1 ETQIAALRIKTR
13 SPRALANE
21 LSGGNQ
27 QKVVI
32 GKWLL
37 ADPKVLVLDEPTRGV
52 DVGAKV
58 EIYELVNRMTAA
70 GRAVLLVSSDL
81 PEVIGMSDRIV
92 VMAHGRVAGE
102 LPAVGTTQDQVMALA
117 VQEIPA

>member
-1 ETQIAALRIKTR
+1 
-13 SPRALANE
+13 
-21 LSGGNQ
+21 
-27 QKVVI
+27 
-32 GKWLL
+32 KWLL

-58 EIYELVNRMTAA
+58 EIYELINKMTAD

-92 VMAHGRVAGE
+92 VLARGRVAGE
-102 LPAVGTTQDQVMALA
+102 LPAKGQGRRVTQEQVMALA
-117 VQEIPA
+117 VPDRVNPA